1 VCKKKKRKN
10 KKEKIKF
17 GYISISLL
25 RYKEIKDCDKHF
37 LICVKAWKYC
47 IRISIRVRS
56 NNPRVSG
63 NYLIQQALESLIIHD
78 LKKTT
83 NSNPEVEVIH
93 SSSRRAGRDMFIF
106 FTSPDLYYERL
117 RKMWEGRWSEPKDIG
132 WPKRKFSS
140 LEYRVWFFKFPSRDP
155 YFYDAPSNIV
165 WRSSADSR
173 VNLKVYSIANLRIE
187 YVRTELVGKLDGDQE
202 KQYITAKQIWWLKV
216 YIDHTETYLRLR
228 RFIVEKKNWKIKK
241 ID

>member
-1 VCKKKKRKN
+1 MV
-10 KKEKIKF
+10 
-17 GYISISLL
+17 ISLFLFSLL

-37 LICVKAWKYC
+37 LIYVKAWKYC
-47 IRISIRVRS
+47 IRISIRVR
-56 NNPRVSG
+56 NKTNIG
-63 NYLIQQALESLIIHD
+63 NYLILQSFASSVVHD
-78 LKKTT
+78 LKRTVYC
-83 NSNPEVEVIH
+83 NPEVEVIH
-93 SSSRRAGRDMFIF
+93 KSSRRAGFGMFIF
-106 FTSPDLYYERL
+106 FNSPDLYYERL
-117 RKMWEGRWSEPKDIG
+117 RKMWEGRWSDPRNIG

-173 VNLKVYSIANLRIE
+173 VNLRIE
-187 YVRTELVGKLDGDQE
+187 NIRTELVGKLDGDQE
-202 KQYITAKQIWWLKV
+202 KQYVTAKQIWWLKV
-216 YIDHTETYLRLR
+216 YTDHIETYLRLR